1 MRLFTFSG
9 IRGGLFGT
17 NPGTGLVSFA
27 QTVISKLPRGDAPGY
42 NGTTGVDHFPS
53 SVSIGTI
60 LANHEAVL
68 SMNGAPELDAEAE
81 TKAPFHA
88 AQIAQAL
95 STDSDTET
103 LILAHSQGANNAAHT
118 LREMLDQDLIGKKR
132 ILYIAMFDSKVSPL
146 VVDELFRRNAKFKF
160 LFFQSENDVLGNQNL
175 QRRKFSDAFPHGDH
189 LWVKGL
195 NHGTI
200 VSAPHLT
207 RPQEML
213 TLLDY
218 LKFQRDYDKER
229 ININVSPHDPAPTAT
244 KQMRLKKFV
253 KNYKPSVTAPP
264 MDALVGFLRG
274 QLAGRFES

>member
-1 MRLFTFSG
+1 MCVVSG
-9 IRGGLFGT
+9 T
-17 NPGTGLVSFA
+17 S
-27 QTVISKLPRGDAPGY
+27 LPPANAPGY

-60 LANHEAVL
+60 LANHDAVL
-68 SMNGAPELDAEAE
+68 SMNGSPELDAEAE

-88 AQIAQAL
+88 AQISQAL
-95 STDSDTET
+95 STDSHNET
-103 LILAHSQGANNAAHT
+103 LILAHSQGTNNAAHT
-118 LREMLDQDLIGKKR
+118 LREMLDQDLVSNKR
-132 ILYIAMFDSKVSPL
+132 VFYVAMFDPKVSPL
-146 VVDELFRRNAKFKF
+146 VVDELFRRNTRFKF

-200 VSAPHLT
+200 TSAPHMSKS
-207 RPQEML
+207 QEML
-213 TLLDY
+213 TLLAY

-244 KQMRLKKFV
+244 KQIRLKKFI
-253 KNYKPSVTAPP
+253 KNYKPSVTAAP
-264 MDALVGFLRG
+264 MDALIGFLRG
-274 QLAGRFES
+274 QLANRFKS